1 MDSEDFPFPLCP
13 FSSHFKGLYEIYQ
26 NLSMV
31 KLGDFVFLK
40 KNAQEKHMDPNKS
53 HPLQNRF
60 LLGNWIHFNDASL
73 LPVLSHTHTH
83 TLFLPLTH
91 TINYLCEQLFCH

>member
-1 MDSEDFPFPLCP
+1 MDLEDFPFPICP

-40 KNAQEKHMDPNKS
+40 NTQEKHMDPNKS

-60 LLGNWIHFNDASL
+60 LLGNWIHSNVASL
-73 LPVLSHTHTH
+73 LPILPHT
-83 TLFLPLTH
+83 LTH
-91 TINYLCEQLFCH
+91 TINYLSV